1 MILEEAIKRDKLRH
15 MLVTIFND
23 IDEEN
28 SKALRAEIDTLS
40 GISTLKYPP
49 RVYNTEVDAEI
60 VRLFEDVK
68 RIPCLYFVD
77 PWGYK
82 GVSLR
87 LINSA
92 LRNWG
97 CDCIFFFNYNRINMG
112 LSNPIVATH
121 MKDLFGEERANDLR
135 YRLEHLLP
143 HDREK
148 AIVDEFTAALKEIG
162 GTYVLPF
169 TFKNDSG
176 TRTTHHLVF
185 VCKDPLGYKIMK
197 EIMAGVSSAFD
208 QGVASFTY
216 SPVETRTTVYQLSLF
231 EEPGPLDDLEQALLH
246 DFAGCAVTVEQA
258 FQQHHIGTRY
268 IKKNYE
274 GAFKNLEKRGI
285 ITADVS
291 AEKRR
296 KRKGAGSTKGILF
309 TFPSK

>member
-1 MILEEAIKRDKLRH
+1 
-15 MLVTIFND
+15 MLITIFND

-28 SKALRAEIDTLS
+28 SEALRTEIDMLP
-40 GISTLKYPP
+40 GISILKYPP

-60 VRLFEDVK
+60 VQLFEDVK
-68 RIPCLYFVD
+68 GIPSLYFVD

-82 GVSLR
+82 GLSLR

-112 LSNPIVATH
+112 LSNPIVAMH
-121 MKDLFGEERANDLR
+121 MKELFGEKRANDLR
-135 YRLEHLLP
+135 YRLEYLLP

-185 VCKDPLGYKIMK
+185 VCKNPLGYKIMK
-197 EIMAGVSSAFD
+197 DIMANVSSAFD
-208 QGVASFTY
+208 QGVASFAY
-216 SPVETRTTVYQLSLF
+216 SPIETKTTTYQLSLF

-246 DFAGCAVTVEQA
+246 DFAGCTVTVEQA
-258 FQQHHIGTRY
+258 FQQHHIGTKY

-274 GAFKNLEKRGI
+274 KAFRNLEEKGVI
-285 ITADVS
+285 VADVS
-291 AEKRR
+291 DEKRK
-296 KRKGAGSTKGILF
+296 KRRGERSTKGILF